1 MIPPCR
7 NGLRRLLGI
16 VLAAL
21 LAAPLGL
28 APLATPALPLAHADV
43 PTSEPVPEQP
53 SAPPDEPQP
62 QPSAPPDEPQPSA
75 PPDEPQP
82 QQRCSRANPGS
93 CDDDDGD
100 DDEQRPTPAPI
111 LPGEQRVIVLATPQ
125 PPEVFALPQPTAAPL
140 LAVETPPQRPVA
152 LPRTGLAAGET
163 PLVPLSLLAAL
174 SLAIGCLLRRRSM

>member
-43 PTSEPVPEQP
+43 PTSEPVPE
-53 SAPPDEPQP
+53 
-62 QPSAPPDEPQPSA
+62 QPSA